1 MLTGTGSGFRGEE
14 LAGDMLRKPVTPADS
29 YSLPGAPAEP
39 SPGRAR
45 KPPPSPVYDA
55 AALHMPSAPL
65 DIPIMLGK
73 VCREVNEEAH
83 MPSTPTR
90 DLPEEF
96 LAATRKSQEAMIRAI
111 RTWVE
116 TVRTVT
122 PKLPSAYA
130 PLADRLPKLPSVT
143 VPFADRLPKPEDVV
157 ASGYDFAEHLLANQ
171 RKFAEDLLAVTEP
184 LIPANGKRAW
194 NDATRKDAAA
204 AAEKTVT
211 AAKTAVTETA
221 QAAQKV
227 VTQPAAPKPAA
238 QAAPKPAHPAAP
250 EPAQQAA
257 PKPAAQAAPKPAA
270 QAAPKPA
277 AQAAP

>member
-1 MLTGTGSGFRGEE
+1 M
-14 LAGDMLRKPVTPADS
+14 A
-29 YSLPGAPAEP
+29 
-39 SPGRAR
+39 
-45 KPPPSPVYDA
+45 
-55 AALHMPSAPL
+55 
-65 DIPIMLGK
+65 
-73 VCREVNEEAH
+73 
-83 MPSTPTR
+83 STPTR

-122 PKLPSAYA
+122 PNLPSVYA

-143 VPFADRLPKPEDVV
+143 VPFAARLPKPEDVV

-204 AAEKTVT
+204 AAEKTV
-211 AAKTAVTETA
+211 AAGLSGLLNRTSL
-221 QAAQKV
+221 
-227 VTQPAAPKPAA
+227 AAPVWLRKLPTSCPSAA
-238 QAAPKPAHPAAP
+238 AFVVELVSSPMSSPVAHGLISRPNSTFGA
-250 EPAQQAA
+250 
-257 PKPAAQAAPKPAA
+257 
-270 QAAPKPA
+270 
-277 AQAAP
+277 

>member
-1 MLTGTGSGFRGEE
+1 MPVPVGVPTLGRTGRRSRAHISLEQQCGRPAP
-14 LAGDMLRKPVTPADS
+14 LA
-29 YSLPGAPAEP
+29 
-39 SPGRAR
+39 
-45 KPPPSPVYDA
+45 KPPPGPA
-55 AALHMPSAPL
+55 REAGALHMPSAPL
-65 DIPIMLGK
+65 DISIMLGK
-73 VCREVNEEAH
+73 VCRDVNEEAH

-184 LIPANGKRAW
+184 LILANGKRTW
-194 NDATRKDAAA
+194 NDATKKDAAA
-204 AAEKTVT
+204 AAEKTVA

-221 QAAQKV
+221 QPAQRAAAQSAPKPAA
-227 VTQPAAPKPAA
+227 QPAPKAAAQPAPKAAPKPAA
-238 QAAPKPAHPAAP
+238 PKA
-250 EPAQQAA
+250 
-257 PKPAAQAAPKPAA
+257 AAQAAPKPAA
-270 QAAPKPA
+270 PKAATPTAQVVPSAPKPVA
-277 AQAAP
+277 TS